1 MKGALVTFIA
11 KVEGVAKEKFLGL
24 SPRPRLLLPPPPIK
38 IPGGA
43 TVRQHS
49 QLFLVYIY
57 SCDSC
62 VKFSNINSGA
72 VAGGPRGR
80 GNGPL

>member
-24 SPRPRLLLPPPPIK
+24 RPKSRHLLPPPPIK

-43 TVRQHS
+43 AAHHIV
-49 QLFLVYIY
+49 LV
-57 SCDSC
+57 
-62 VKFSNINSGA
+62 
-72 VAGGPRGR
+72 
-80 GNGPL
+80 GNDR